1 MRSMFTYTVIVQ
13 CASVDY
19 SGCGNVYRKFML
31 VFFQKYSKQIDRTAE
46 MLGTIFESKVVS
58 MARNAM
64 TTVTQKIK
72 DIFRKVF

>member
-1 MRSMFTYTVIVQ
+1 MFPRFQLTTQGAEI
-13 CASVDY
+13 
-19 SGCGNVYRKFML
+19 VYRKFML

>member
-1 MRSMFTYTVIVQ
+1 MFTRFQLTTQGAEI
-13 CASVDY
+13 
-19 SGCGNVYRKFML
+19 VYRKFML

-58 MARNAM
+58 MARIAM
-64 TTVTQKIK
+64 TTVIQKIK

>member
-1 MRSMFTYTVIVQ
+1 MFTRFQLTTQGAEI
-13 CASVDY
+13 
-19 SGCGNVYRKFML
+19 VYRKFML
-31 VFFQKYSKQIDRTAE
+31 VFFQKYSKQIDRIAE

>member
-1 MRSMFTYTVIVQ
+1 MFTRFQLTTQGAEI
-13 CASVDY
+13 
-19 SGCGNVYRKFML
+19 VYRKFML